1 MTILEQLDCN
11 LEKGG
16 LFTLVSNFGSGK
28 TTILTIIA
36 SELVLAGKNV
46 VYMNSEEAPKTLQKK
61 FNNLLPLTQEIKGKL
76 IIKKSTN
83 AIGYL
88 NNTLEEEK
96 DIDVVIL
103 DGYFGNKENIKEL
116 AVIKNIAIIETK
128 QLERALKGVLTQ
140 ASTQLKF
147 MERSDVVVNL
157 VRDYEFTKLTGL
169 EKLKNFLFFWKA
181 RIVENELLKLAV
193 LKNRTGKSGIILE
206 YPINFGKINKL

>member
-28 TTILTIIA
+28 TTILSIIA

-46 VYMNSEEAPKTLQKK
+46 VYMNSEENPKSIQRK
-61 FNNLLPLTQEIKGKL
+61 FLNIIPLNHELKGKL
-76 IIKKSTN
+76 IIKKTTN

-88 NNTLEEEK
+88 NNILEKEK

-140 ASTQLKF
+140 SSTQLKF
-147 MERSDVVVNL
+147 MDRSDIVVNL
-157 VRDYEFTKLTGL
+157 VRDYKFKSLTAG
-169 EKLKNFLFFWKA
+169 EKFKNALCFWKA

-193 LKNRTGKSGIILE
+193 LKNRTGKNGIIIE
-206 YPINFGKINKL
+206 YPINFGKINKI

>member
-28 TTILTIIA
+28 TTVLSIIA

-46 VYMNSEEAPKTLQKK
+46 VYMNSEEAPKTLQRK
-61 FNNLLPLTQEIKGKL
+61 FNNLLPLTQAIKGKL

-83 AIGYL
+83 AVGFVTA
-88 NNTLEEEK
+88 TLEEEK

-103 DGYFGNKENIKEL
+103 DGYFGNKDNIKEL
-116 AVIKNIAIIETK
+116 AVNKNIAIIETK
-128 QLERALKGVLTQ
+128 QLEKAMKGVLTQ
-140 ASTQLKF
+140 SATHLKF
-147 MERSDVVVNL
+147 QERSDIVVNL
-157 VRDYEFTKLTGL
+157 VRDYEFTNLTGF
-169 EKLKNFLFFWKA
+169 EKLKNFLFLWRP
-181 RIVENELLKLAV
+181 RIVENEILKLMV
-193 LKNRTGKSGIILE
+193 LKNSTGKSGILIE

>member
-147 MERSDVVVNL
+147 MDRSDVVVNL
-157 VRDYEFTKLTGL
+157 VRDYEFKPLTVG
-169 EKLKNFLFFWKA
+169 EKLKNALCFWKA
-181 RIVENELLKLAV
+181 RIVENELLKLAA
-193 LKNRTGKSGIILE
+193 LKNRTGKSGVILE

>member
-1 MTILEQLDCN
+1 MTILEQLDCELN
-11 LEKGG
+11 KGG

-28 TTILTIIA
+28 TTILSIIA

-46 VYMNSEEAPKTLQKK
+46 VYMNSEEAPKTLQRK
-61 FNNLLPLTQEIKGKL
+61 FNNLLPSNQIIKGKL
-76 IIKKSTN
+76 IIKKTTN
-83 AIGYL
+83 AVGYVTH
-88 NNTLEEEK
+88 TLEEEK

-116 AVIKNIAIIETK
+116 AVTKNIAIIETK

-193 LKNRTGKSGIILE
+193 LKNRTGKDDIIIE
-206 YPINFGKINKL
+206 YPINFGKLNKI

>member
-11 LEKGG
+11 LNKGE

-28 TTILTIIA
+28 TTILSIIA

-46 VYMNSEEAPKTLQKK
+46 VFMNSEEAPKTLKRK
-61 FNNLLPLTQEIKGKL
+61 FTNLLPLNKDIKGKL

-83 AIGYL
+83 AVGYL
-88 NNTLEEEK
+88 TTTLEEEK

-103 DGYFGNKENIKEL
+103 DGYFGNKESIKEL
-116 AVIKNIAIIETK
+116 AVTKNVVIIETK

-147 MERSDVVVNL
+147 MDRSDVVVNL
-157 VRDYEFTKLTGL
+157 VRDYTFTQLTLG
-169 EKLKNFLFFWKA
+169 ERFKNFFFFWKK
-181 RIVENELLKLAV
+181 RIQENELLKLAV
-193 LKNRTGKSGIILE
+193 LKNRTGKDGILVE
-206 YPINFGKINKL
+206 YPINFGQINKI